1 MNPSTA
7 ELLDAVGR
15 VDAASVVILP
25 NNRNII
31 MAAQQVI
38 ALADRPVAVVPTTA
52 VPQAFAALL
61 SNDGTSD
68 LDALTA
74 AMAEAAESVRT
85 AEITTAIKDS
95 KGKAGPISEGQ
106 IIGIVDH
113 EIEVIGQDLT
123 EVTSRVVK
131 LISEDGET
139 LTVLAGEDLD
149 DEGLDALVARLAEEN
164 PDLDV
169 EGHRGGQP
177 VYPVIVSVE

>member
-1 MNPSTA
+1 
-7 ELLDAVGR
+7 
-15 VDAASVVILP
+15 
-25 NNRNII
+25 
-31 MAAQQVI
+31 
-38 ALADRPVAVVPTTA
+38 
-52 VPQAFAALL
+52 
-61 SNDGTSD
+61 
-68 LDALTA
+68 
-74 AMAEAAESVRT
+74 
-85 AEITTAIKDS
+85 
-95 KGKAGPISEGQ
+95 
-106 IIGIVDH
+106 VDH